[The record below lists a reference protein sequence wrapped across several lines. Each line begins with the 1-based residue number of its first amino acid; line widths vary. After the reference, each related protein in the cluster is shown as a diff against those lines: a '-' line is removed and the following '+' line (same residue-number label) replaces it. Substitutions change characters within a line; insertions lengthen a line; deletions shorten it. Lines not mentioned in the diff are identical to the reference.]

1 MTLLPIIAI
10 IYAVMA
16 LVSAVIIWFLT
27 AADSKQMRLL
37 ASVLIGI
44 TWPISL
50 PVALFFSLIRV

>member
-10 IYAVMA
+10 SYGIMA

-27 AADSKQMRLL
+27 ADNKSMRIL
-37 ASVLIGI
+37 ACVLTGL

-50 PVALFFSLIRV
+50 PVALLFSLI